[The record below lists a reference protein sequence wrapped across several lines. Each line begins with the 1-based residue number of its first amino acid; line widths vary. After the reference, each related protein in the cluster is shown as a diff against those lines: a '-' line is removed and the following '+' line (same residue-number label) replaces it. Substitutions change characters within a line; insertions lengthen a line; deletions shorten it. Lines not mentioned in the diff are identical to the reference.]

1 MKIKLI
7 KVGSTAL
14 DFEEKS
20 DEITFKGY
28 LQYDANKLI
37 LLKATLSGK
46 INTNCDVCADEFD
59 LNVNEDIEFY
69 LHSGIYESENE
80 TLLDV
85 VECLDDTLD
94 LQEILNSE
102 IELIKSDYNT
112 CKNCKN

>member
-7 KVGSTAL
+7 KVGKTPL

-28 LQYDANKLI
+28 LQYDTNKLI

-46 INTNCDVCADEFD
+46 IKADCDVCADEFD
-59 LNVNEDIEFY
+59 LELNEEIEFY
-69 LHSGIYESENE
+69 LHSGLYKNE
-80 TLLDV
+80 KEELLEV
-85 VECLDDTLD
+85 VECLDDTAD

-102 IELIKSDYNT
+102 IQLIKSDYNT
-112 CKNCKN
+112 CKNCN